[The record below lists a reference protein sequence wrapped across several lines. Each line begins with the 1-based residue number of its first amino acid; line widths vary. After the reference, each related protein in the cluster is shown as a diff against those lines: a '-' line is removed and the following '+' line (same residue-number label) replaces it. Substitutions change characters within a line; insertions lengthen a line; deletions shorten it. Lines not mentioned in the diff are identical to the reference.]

1 MLFFDK
7 INWRVKACF
16 DMKKQAFSLHKS
28 QAMFFVLALN
38 SPKYLTKVNLT
49 PLLLAEGAGGWG
61 LLTRG
66 GVN

>member
-1 MLFFDK
+1 
-7 INWRVKACF
+7 
-16 DMKKQAFSLHKS
+16 MKKQAFSLHKS